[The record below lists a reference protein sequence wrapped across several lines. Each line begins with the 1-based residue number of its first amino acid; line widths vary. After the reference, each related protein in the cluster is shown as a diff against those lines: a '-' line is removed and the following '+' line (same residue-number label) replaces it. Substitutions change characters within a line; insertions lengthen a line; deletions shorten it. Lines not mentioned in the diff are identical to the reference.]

1 MTKIALIIGSLSRA
15 SINRTVAQHLAAQ
28 APEGVVVEEVQI
40 GDLPL
45 YTQDLDSE
53 SIPAYERVRAQLQ
66 AADAVLIVSP
76 EHNRSMPAALKNAI
90 DVCSRPAKKSVWNG
104 KPLAVITASPAR
116 TRKWMPESTSS
127 RAKAWARSC
136 TRNSARGAGAERPP
150 AEPADRA
157 APSSTGPPSVTAST
171 PRLRLVNGLASVF
184 MRPASSSVRPR
195 A

>member
-76 EHNRSMPAALKNAI
+76 EHNRSMPAAVKNLLDIA
-90 DVCSRPAKKSVWNG
+90 SRPAGKS
-104 KPLAVITASPAR
+104 L
-116 TRKWMPESTSS
+116 
-127 RAKAWARSC
+127 
-136 TRNSARGAGAERPP
+136 
-150 AEPADRA
+150 
-157 APSSTGPPSVTAST
+157 
-171 PRLRLVNGLASVF
+171 
-184 MRPASSSVRPR
+184 
-195 A
+195 

>member
-76 EHNRSMPAALKNAI
+76 EHNRSMPAAVKNII
-90 DVCSRPAKKSVWNG
+90 DIASRPYGQSVWQG
-104 KPLAVITASPAR
+104 KKVAAITASPGSYGGINSGLQIRQSLQSLGANVLI
-116 TRKWMPESTSS
+116 TPEVFLS
-127 RAKAWARSC
+127 RANAALSDGKVADERTAEFLNKFAAAFYAWA
-136 TRNSARGAGAERPP
+136 GQ
-150 AEPADRA
+150 
-157 APSSTGPPSVTAST
+157 
-171 PRLRLVNGLASVF
+171 
-184 MRPASSSVRPR
+184 
-195 A
+195 